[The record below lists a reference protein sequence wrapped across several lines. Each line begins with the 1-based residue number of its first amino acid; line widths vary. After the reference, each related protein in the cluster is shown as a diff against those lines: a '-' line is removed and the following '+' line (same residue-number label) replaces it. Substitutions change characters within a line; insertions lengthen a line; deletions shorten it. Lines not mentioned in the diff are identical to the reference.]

1 MWDIHWNW
9 LTQVLEWFSDN
20 TYVCLFLLLSE
31 LYEREFLDKCLSR
44 ALNIPL
50 QDGRL
55 IAIDEEN
62 YVLTLDFTIKMLQ
75 IHERYVCG
83 EPIILQGET
92 GVGKT
97 SLLQML
103 SKLWNVSLD
112 MELKR
117 LKERVLEF
125 LQNKLK
131 NGKWSVETILCS
143 WWDAV
148 TLERLMGVDNWDFFT
163 VLYFV
168 TTLNWECFC
177 FCRTYKWGWS
187 LHSTAVVVI
196 CSMSSLLYINDS
208 SAKMSKLF
216 ILEHI

>member
-1 MWDIHWNW
+1 M
-9 LTQVLEWFSDN
+9 
-20 TYVCLFLLLSE
+20 
-31 LYEREFLDKCLSR
+31 DKCLSR

-75 IHERYVCG
+75 IHERYECG

-112 MELKR
+112 VELKR

-131 NGKWSVETILCS
+131 DDGK
-143 WWDAV
+143 
-148 TLERLMGVDNWDFFT
+148 
-163 VLYFV
+163 
-168 TTLNWECFC
+168 
-177 FCRTYKWGWS
+177 
-187 LHSTAVVVI
+187 
-196 CSMSSLLYINDS
+196 
-208 SAKMSKLF
+208 
-216 ILEHI
+216 

>member
-1 MWDIHWNW
+1 M
-9 LTQVLEWFSDN
+9 
-20 TYVCLFLLLSE
+20 
-31 LYEREFLDKCLSR
+31 DKCISR

-55 IAIDEEN
+55 IAIDEEK

-75 IHERYVCG
+75 IHERYECG

-112 MELKR
+112 VELKR

-131 NGKWSVETILCS
+131 DDGK
-143 WWDAV
+143 
-148 TLERLMGVDNWDFFT
+148 
-163 VLYFV
+163 
-168 TTLNWECFC
+168 
-177 FCRTYKWGWS
+177 
-187 LHSTAVVVI
+187 
-196 CSMSSLLYINDS
+196 
-208 SAKMSKLF
+208 
-216 ILEHI
+216 

>member
-1 MWDIHWNW
+1 M
-9 LTQVLEWFSDN
+9 
-20 TYVCLFLLLSE
+20 
-31 LYEREFLDKCLSR
+31 DKCISR
-44 ALNIPL
+44 ALNVPL

-75 IHERYVCG
+75 IHERYECG

-103 SKLWNVSLD
+103 AKLWNVSLD

-131 NGKWSVETILCS
+131 RGK
-143 WWDAV
+143 
-148 TLERLMGVDNWDFFT
+148 
-163 VLYFV
+163 
-168 TTLNWECFC
+168 
-177 FCRTYKWGWS
+177 
-187 LHSTAVVVI
+187 
-196 CSMSSLLYINDS
+196 
-208 SAKMSKLF
+208 
-216 ILEHI
+216 

>member
-1 MWDIHWNW
+1 M
-9 LTQVLEWFSDN
+9 
-20 TYVCLFLLLSE
+20 
-31 LYEREFLDKCLSR
+31 DKCISR
-44 ALNIPL
+44 ALNVPL

-75 IHERYVCG
+75 IHERYECG

-117 LKERVLEF
+117 LKERMLEF

-131 NGKWSVETILCS
+131 RGK
-143 WWDAV
+143 
-148 TLERLMGVDNWDFFT
+148 
-163 VLYFV
+163 
-168 TTLNWECFC
+168 
-177 FCRTYKWGWS
+177 
-187 LHSTAVVVI
+187 
-196 CSMSSLLYINDS
+196 
-208 SAKMSKLF
+208 
-216 ILEHI
+216 

>member
-1 MWDIHWNW
+1 M
-9 LTQVLEWFSDN
+9 
-20 TYVCLFLLLSE
+20 
-31 LYEREFLDKCLSR
+31 DKCISR

-75 IHERYVCG
+75 IHERYECG

-131 NGKWSVETILCS
+131 NGK
-143 WWDAV
+143 
-148 TLERLMGVDNWDFFT
+148 
-163 VLYFV
+163 
-168 TTLNWECFC
+168 
-177 FCRTYKWGWS
+177 
-187 LHSTAVVVI
+187 
-196 CSMSSLLYINDS
+196 
-208 SAKMSKLF
+208 
-216 ILEHI
+216 

>member
-1 MWDIHWNW
+1 M
-9 LTQVLEWFSDN
+9 
-20 TYVCLFLLLSE
+20 
-31 LYEREFLDKCLSR
+31 DKCISR
-44 ALNIPL
+44 ALNVPL

-75 IHERYVCG
+75 IHERYECG

-117 LKERVLEF
+117 LKERMLEF

-131 NGKWSVETILCS
+131 CGK
-143 WWDAV
+143 
-148 TLERLMGVDNWDFFT
+148 
-163 VLYFV
+163 
-168 TTLNWECFC
+168 
-177 FCRTYKWGWS
+177 
-187 LHSTAVVVI
+187 
-196 CSMSSLLYINDS
+196 
-208 SAKMSKLF
+208 
-216 ILEHI
+216 